1 MPLFEIDK
9 LECVALGGKIHEVV
23 KECRLTCLV
32 EGFFI
37 RSHARVLDEIG
48 LDEEGKRVEILIGD
62 LTMQE
67 WGIILIPEQKRV
79 DMSHYPKEFVEF

>member
-1 MPLFEIDK
+1 M
-9 LECVALGGKIHEVV
+9 GGKIHEIL

-32 EGFFI
+32 EKFSI
-37 RSHARVLDEIG
+37 RNHARVLDKIG
-48 LDEEGKRVEILIGD
+48 LDKEGKRVEILIGA